1 MKCGDCGEEI
11 DGSYYEHEG
20 RSICKK
26 DYQKYRK
33 RCGTCD
39 DFITGVYYTQDTGL
53 ICANCYKEKVG
64 SLQCNVCDK
73 CVTGEIIRAVNTV
86 FHPECFKCFACNV
99 DLSKNDVPFKAD
111 KEKRVYC
118 LKDYQERYSTR
129 CCACNEPIAPTPG
142 CTSVERLRIFDK
154 DWHTHCFKCQDCK
167 KILDGDKVKCY
178 PVNEVPFCIDCVK
191 DHCN

>member
-111 KEKRVYC
+111 KEKRP
-118 LKDYQERYSTR
+118 LDLIGTFSFHHHRFRLQED
-129 CCACNEPIAPTPG
+129 
-142 CTSVERLRIFDK
+142 LR
-154 DWHTHCFKCQDCK
+154 WRQSEM
-167 KILDGDKVKCY
+167 L
-178 PVNEVPFCIDCVK
+178 PRE
-191 DHCN
+191 